1 MESYESLVALAMRAE
16 NLHVSGPIKF
26 KIRRQTKN
34 ATKEEFQT
42 HGYEVDLVGMRKDKL
57 VLATVKSFFGSG
69 GVFFKHLENKD
80 GKSGSGYKM
89 LNDRPLRE
97 AMIAEACKIYGYK
110 PSEVEVRLYAGN
122 FNGKDEHR
130 VREWCSKE
138 IAGGGPIEV
147 YNLVEVID
155 TVVELAKSKTY
166 IDDPALVAVKAVG
179 IAEENRAKSAKKTKV
194 KAEYVFEVSA
204 VAEEFPVG
212 TRVRA
217 VKGDVVGVVIGYS
230 NQQTSKPYLKIRQ
243 DETGVVW
250 IRTASTTLQI

>member
-26 KIRRQTKN
+26 KVKKQTKK
-34 ATKEEFQT
+34 TSKVEFQT

-69 GVFFKHLENKD
+69 GVFYNDVAAIK
-80 GKSGSGYKM
+80 GSSGSGYKM
-89 LNDRPLRE
+89 LNDRKLRE
-97 AMIAEACKIYGYK
+97 AMIDEACKLYGFK
-110 PSEVEVRLYAGN
+110 PSEVEVRLYAGK
-122 FNGKDEHR
+122 FNGRDEHR
-130 VREWCSKE
+130 VREWCSAE
-138 IAGGGPIEV
+138 VAGGGPIEV

-179 IAEENRAKSAKKTKV
+179 IAEENRNKGAKKASTD
-194 KAEYVFEVSA
+194 FTFDVSA

-212 TRVRA
+212 SKVKA
-217 VKGDVVGVVIGYS
+217 AKGDLVGVVIGYS
-230 NQQTSKPYLKIRQ
+230 NQQTSKPYLKIR
-243 DETGVVW
+243 EENTGVVW
-250 IRTASTTLQI
+250 IRTASTTKLL

>member
-1 MESYESLVALAMRAE
+1 
-16 NLHVSGPIKF
+16 
-26 KIRRQTKN
+26 
-34 ATKEEFQT
+34 
-42 HGYEVDLVGMRKDKL
+42 
-57 VLATVKSFFGSG
+57 
-69 GVFFKHLENKD
+69 
-80 GKSGSGYKM
+80 M

-110 PSEVEVRLYAGN
+110 PSEVEVRFYAGN
-122 FNGKDEHR
+122 FNGKDEHK

-179 IAEENRAKSAKKTKV
+179 IAEENRAKSVKKTKV
-194 KAEYVFEVSA
+194 KTEYVFEVSV

-250 IRTASTTLQI
+250 IRTASTTVHI

>member
-16 NLHVSGPIKF
+16 NLHVSGPVKF
-26 KIRRQTKN
+26 KVKRQTK
-34 ATKEEFQT
+34 KISKKEFQT

-69 GVFFKHLENKD
+69 GVFYNHVVNKD

-89 LNDRPLRE
+89 LNDRALRD
-97 AMIAEACKIYGYK
+97 AMITEACNIYGYK
-110 PSEVEVRLYAGN
+110 ATEVEVRLYAGK
-122 FNGKDEHR
+122 FNGKDEHK

-138 IAGGGPIEV
+138 VAGGGPIEV
-147 YNLVEVID
+147 FNLVEVID

-179 IAEENRAKSAKKTKV
+179 IADENRNKSVKKSKS
-194 KAEYVFEVSA
+194 EYVFDVSA
-204 VAEEFPVG
+204 VAEKFPVG
-212 TRVRA
+212 TRVKA
-217 VKGDVVGVVIGYS
+217 AKGDVIGVVIGYS

-243 DETGVVW
+243 DETGIVW
-250 IRTASTTLQI
+250 IRTASTTNCL